1 MLRVA
6 LVLILAPI
14 LLLQVRR
21 PSRGIGR
28 LFLWAMNVS
37 HSRMTD
43 WALTHVD
50 IAKSSTILDVG
61 CGGGR
66 TIQKMAATASDG
78 VVHGVDYSAESVAV
92 SRATNAASIE
102 AGRVHIDRAS
112 VSQLPFAD
120 GTFDLVTSIESHYY
134 WRDLVK
140 DLQGIRRVLKPGA
153 TLMIAAECYKGGA
166 FGWLQQIVMT
176 PLGGAFL
183 SAEEYG
189 RLFAAA
195 GYSDVEVFQEAKR
208 GWLCAVGKNTTRVL
222 GAGTGTA
229 APPR

>member
-1 MLRVA
+1 MLRIA
-6 LVLILAPI
+6 LILIVAPI
-14 LLLQVRR
+14 VLFQVRR
-21 PSRGIGR
+21 PSRGIGGF
-28 LFLWAMNVS
+28 FLWAMNVS

-43 WALTHVD
+43 WALSHVD
-50 IAKSSTILDVG
+50 VAKSSTILDVG

-66 TIQKMAATASDG
+66 TIQKMAAMASDG

-102 AGRVHIDRAS
+102 TGRVHVDRAS

-120 GTFDLVTSIESHYY
+120 GMFDLVTSIESHYY
-134 WRDLVK
+134 WPDLVK
-140 DLQGIRRVLKPGA
+140 DLQEIRRVLKPGA
-153 TLMIAAECYKGGA
+153 TLMIAAESYNGGA
-166 FGWLQQIVMT
+166 FGWLQQIVMK

-195 GYSDVEVFQEAKR
+195 GYSDVEVFEEAKR

-222 GAGTGTA
+222 SAGAGAGRN
-229 APPR
+229 PH